1 MHLAV
6 VYVVLGLL
14 GERVMRMFA
23 ERRAVSLSINE
34 MESVI
39 FPIFAE
45 LILVGRKRFGTGE
58 EYFLAGMGAYP
69 GRDENI
75 SGIR

>member
-34 MESVI
+34 MESGI

-45 LILVGRKRFGTGE
+45 LILVGRKRSGTGE
-58 EYFLAGMGAYP
+58 EYFLAGMRAHP
-69 GRDENI
+69 GRERSI
-75 SGIR
+75 SRLG